1 MDADALRAFLE
12 ETFPAAVA
20 LGFDMEEVSEEG
32 VRLTLTTGP
41 RHLRP
46 GGTVMGPL
54 GVVLSS
60 S

>member
-41 RHLRP
+41 VRFRRF
-46 GGTVMGPL
+46 G
-54 GVVLSS
+54 
-60 S
+60 